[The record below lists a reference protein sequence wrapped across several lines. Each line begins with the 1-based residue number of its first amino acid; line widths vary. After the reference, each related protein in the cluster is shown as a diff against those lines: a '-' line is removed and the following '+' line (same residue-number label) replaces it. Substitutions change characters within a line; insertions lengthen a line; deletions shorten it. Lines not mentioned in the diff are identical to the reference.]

1 MPIMSFLPCQEAAG
15 GSRTD
20 SSDRARGRDSRRH
33 SHTGTGQNTP
43 HIVYKRA
50 RRSTSL
56 ARNRIRTTSAGQT
69 TPHIECKRE
78 RHSTSRT
85 GTNAIIDPNWAN
97 IILER
102 KRRRSVL
109 WRITLL
115 VIRLSN
121 VNSMLQRCQDV
132 ASRKILEGSPER
144 SITTTN
150 QTRGGVGE
158 L

>member
-1 MPIMSFLPCQEAAG
+1 
-15 GSRTD
+15 
-20 SSDRARGRDSRRH
+20 
-33 SHTGTGQNTP
+33 
-43 HIVYKRA
+43 VYKRA

-56 ARNRIRTTSAGQT
+56 ARNRIRTTSTGQT

-109 WRITLL
+109 WRINLL
-115 VIRLSN
+115 VIRLSI

-132 ASRKILEGSPER
+132 ASRKIFEGSPER